1 MKDLAQC
8 RAEIDVVD
16 RQIIK
21 LFEERMEICKD
32 VVRYKMAN
40 DLQIFDAS
48 REQAILDA
56 LAQKTTPEM
65 LPYTQELWR
74 TLMTLSKQLQQVVV
88 DTEGK

>member
-32 VVRYKMAN
+32 VVRYKMAHN
-40 DLQIFDAS
+40 LQIFDSS

-56 LAQKTTPEM
+56 LAEKATPEM

-74 TLMTLSKQLQQVVV
+74 TLMALSKQLQQTIV
-88 DTEGK
+88 DSAV